1 MARHAERERTPPPPP
16 PRTLLVDR
24 DPVPEEQQLE
34 EFDHESGHYT
44 LILGVVAMLCATAL
58 ATSMVVAGHGDSV
71 GGLLIACVLA
81 GGAVKVVDLLR
92 KIILAV
98 LDHFW

>member
-1 MARHAERERTPPPPP
+1 MGRHADPAPTPPPPP

-24 DPVPEEQQLE
+24 DPVPEEPE
-34 EFDHESGHYT
+34 EPDHEYGNPT
-44 LILGVVAMLCATAL
+44 LILGVVAMLCVTAL
-58 ATSMVVAGHGDSV
+58 ATSMVFAGHGDSV

-81 GGAVKVVDLLR
+81 GGAVKIVDLLR
-92 KIILAV
+92 KIVQAV